1 MAAFLKQRWSD
12 TRSTRCAMWEN
23 NLETFEKLFSMIQS
37 GSSIYSH
44 FLKTLHWDIYELWH
58 QALIVMK
65 ITEQSIRA
73 IKIEP

>member
-1 MAAFLKQRWSD
+1 MAALLKQRCSN
-12 TRSTRCAMWEN
+12 TRSTLCAMWKN

-44 FLKTLHWDIYELWH
+44 FLKPLHWDIHELWH
-58 QALIVMK
+58 QALMVMK
-65 ITEQSIRA
+65 ITEQSITA